1 MKNTGTEKP
10 ALTAPF
16 PMKIRYSK
24 FLCCL
29 VLLTLA
35 GTATSY
41 SQSEV
46 SVFTAGESGYS
57 SYRIPSLIVTKKGS
71 LLAFCEGRKDGA
83 GDAGN
88 IDIVFRRSTDKGKTW
103 SGQKVIWDDGANT
116 CGNPCPVVDEE
127 TGTIWLLLT
136 HNRGDD
142 HEGDIIKRT
151 AKGTRTVWVS
161 KSDDDG
167 LTWSPPV
174 DITATTKKPEW
185 GWYATGPGVGIQVK
199 HGPRKGRLVIPCDFS
214 YDDPD
219 GKVRGGPYEYG
230 SHAIYSDDHGK
241 TWQLGGLITP
251 KSNEC
256 QVVEL
261 ADGNGTLLMNIRA
274 YFGRGLRTHS
284 ISYDGGES
292 WTSPADAPE
301 LVEPVCQAAIL
312 RYSWPDARNPSGIL
326 LFLNP
331 ASTRKR
337 HNMTLRASYDDG
349 KTWPAI
355 KTLYT
360 GPSAYSSL
368 AVLPGSHIGVLYE
381 AGEKSPAETIRF
393 EIVPPGFI
401 TRK

>member
-1 MKNTGTEKP
+1 
-10 ALTAPF
+10 
-16 PMKIRYSK
+16 MKILCLK
-24 FLCCL
+24 FCCL
-29 VLLTLA
+29 ILFLIA
-35 GTATSY
+35 ESAESY
-41 SQSEV
+41 SQSAL
-46 SVFTAGESGYS
+46 FTAGESGYS
-57 SYRIPSLIVTKKGS
+57 SYRIPSLITTKKGS

-88 IDIVFRRSTDKGKTW
+88 IDILLRRSTDNGKTW

-136 HNRGDD
+136 YNRGDD
-142 HEGDIIKRT
+142 HEGDIIKKT
-151 AKGTRTVWVS
+151 AKGTRTVWIS
-161 KSDDDG
+161 RSDDDG
-167 LTWSPPV
+167 LTWSDPA

-214 YDDPD
+214 YDDPA
-219 GKVRGGPYEYG
+219 GKVRGGPFEYG
-230 SHAIYSDDHGK
+230 SHAIYSDDQGK

-261 ADGNGTLLMNIRA
+261 ADGNGTLLMNVRS
-274 YFGRGLRTHS
+274 YFGRGFRTHS

-292 WTSPADAPE
+292 WTQPVDAPE
-301 LVEPVCQAAIL
+301 LVEPVCQAAII
-312 RYSWPDARNPSGIL
+312 RYSWADAKNPSGVL

-331 ASTRKR
+331 ASTQKR
-337 HNMTLRASYDDG
+337 HNMTLRASFDDA

-355 KTLYT
+355 KTLHT

-368 AVLPGSHIGVLYE
+368 AVLAGKNIGVLYE
-381 AGEKSPAETIRF
+381 AGEKTPYETIRF
-393 EIVPPGFI
+393 EIIPASFV
-401 TRK
+401 TKK

>member
-1 MKNTGTEKP
+1 MT
-10 ALTAPF
+10 L
-16 PMKIRYSK
+16 KILLCLSLLAISK
-24 FLCCL
+24 S
-29 VLLTLA
+29 TII
-35 GTATSY
+35 Y
-41 SQSEV
+41 SQSPARL
-46 SVFTAGESGYS
+46 FTAGESGYS
-57 SYRIPSLIVTKKGS
+57 SYRIPALVVTKKGT

-88 IDIVFRRSTDKGKTW
+88 IDILLKRSTDNGKTW

-142 HEGDIIKRT
+142 HEGDIIKNT

-161 KSDDDG
+161 GSNDDG
-167 LTWSPPV
+167 LTWSEPA

-185 GWYATGPGVGIQVK
+185 GWYATGPGTGIQVK
-199 HGPRKGRLVIPCDFS
+199 HGPRKGRLVVPCDFS
-214 YDDPD
+214 YDDPN

-230 SHAIYSDDHGK
+230 SHVIYSDDYGK

-251 KSNEC
+251 RSNEC
-256 QVVEL
+256 QVAEL
-261 ADGNGTLLMNIRA
+261 ADGNGTLLMNIRS
-274 YFGRGLRTHS
+274 YYGRGFRTHS

-292 WTSPADAPE
+292 WTAPMDAPG
-301 LVEPVCQAAIL
+301 LVEPVCQASII
-312 RYSWPDARNPSGIL
+312 RYSWPDSKNPAGVL

-331 ASTRKR
+331 ASTQKR

-368 AVLPGSHIGVLYE
+368 AVLQGKNIGVLYE
-381 AGEKSPAETIRF
+381 AGEKSPYETIRF
-393 EIVPPGFI
+393 EIIPSGFAI
-401 TRK
+401 KK